1 MGRMEKTTTNFTV
14 GFKTDIGRVREMN
27 QDSYAILR
35 RNELLKQLDALLIVA
50 DGMGGGKGGDVASR
64 IAAETLP
71 DVAHEEL
78 SEVLMGRK
86 LDPGG
91 ILRMGMERANN
102 RVRHKGVEDPT
113 LRGMGT
119 TCVAAILND
128 GILTVGNAGDS
139 RAYLLRDGKLRQ
151 VTEDHSEVWQQVKA
165 GKMTREEAQKSKFRN
180 SITKSIGLG
189 GEVDAEID
197 TFEMREGDTV
207 LLCSD
212 GLTTEVGDQD
222 IANILATAPTAQTAC
237 DRLTDVALNK
247 GGSDNITVVVMRY
260 GDFTPLGGAEIE
272 PELIRD
278 EEEDA
283 TDERA
288 EWRQSERRLERQTP
302 QRQAMETTAF
312 TAPYRNGREADE
324 EEEDEEETEYDAPA
338 SPRRRRSRKGTVD
351 EEEREAKRGGFATAV
366 ILTLLCLLAATG
378 VALGIALHSRT
389 IVLPPKKNV
398 IINPNS
404 SGDGLNLRTD
414 KNLNY
419 FDAADIYGGTV
430 RDDVLQLTEFGNVI
444 VATPEGRLLSLTP
457 PDDLK
462 RNNPKTIED
471 TYYHATKLSD
481 PLLPPLPKP
490 VKSAKP
496 NDATAPNSKN
506 APVVIAFDLSDNRYQ
521 YDPATHNIFKWDQT
535 GTRKHS
541 DIGLNRLVSPTRM
554 VIDSKGG
561 IYLIDQHKIQYI
573 QANESTD
580 QVILDNERL
589 KGH

>member
-1 MGRMEKTTTNFTV
+1 MEKTTTNFTV
-14 GFKTDIGRVREMN
+14 GFKTDIGRAREMN

-78 SEVLMGRK
+78 SEVLSGRK

-91 ILRMGMERANN
+91 ILRMGLERANN
-102 RVRHKGVEDPT
+102 RVRNKGLEDVS
-113 LRGMGT
+113 LRNMGT

-128 GILTVGNAGDS
+128 GVLTVGNAGDS

-151 VTEDHSEVWQQVKA
+151 VTEDHSQVWQEVKS

-180 SITKSIGLG
+180 RLTKSIGLHD
-189 GEVDAEID
+189 EVDAQID
-197 TFEMREGDTV
+197 TFEMREGDTI

-222 IANILATAPTAQTAC
+222 IANTLATAPTAQAAC
-237 DRLTDVALNK
+237 DRLTDLALRK

-272 PELIRD
+272 PEPLRD

-288 EWRQSERRLERQTP
+288 EWRRSEQKSGQKPDQKYERQV
-302 QRQAMETTAF
+302 METTAF
-312 TAPYRNGREADE
+312 TTPYRNGSEADRD
-324 EEEDEEETEYDAPA
+324 EDEDEDYDAPA
-338 SPRRRRSRKGTVD
+338 PARRSRKGTED

-378 VALGIALHSRT
+378 VALGIALNSRK
-389 IVLPPKKNV
+389 IVLPPEKKV
-398 IINPNS
+398 FIKPDSGGNPL
-404 SGDGLNLRTD
+404 DLRTD

-430 RDDVLQLTEFGNVI
+430 RDDVLQLTEFENVI

-457 PDDLK
+457 PDEQK
-462 RNNPKTIED
+462 KNNPKTVED
-471 TYYHATKLSD
+471 TYYRAAKLAD
-481 PLLPPLPKP
+481 PLLLPLPKT
-490 VKSAKP
+490 AK
-496 NDATAPNSKN
+496 DAPTAASKN
-506 APVVIAFDLSDNRYQ
+506 TAVIVAFDASDNRYQ
-521 YDPATHNIFKWDQT
+521 YDPASHNIFKWDQS
-535 GTRKHS
+535 GTRKHN
-541 DIGLNRLVSPTRM
+541 DIGLGRLVSPTRM
-554 VIDSKGG
+554 LIDPKGG
-561 IYLIDQHKIQYI
+561 IFLIDQHKVKYI
-573 QANESTD
+573 QASESTD
-580 QVILDNERL
+580 DIKLDNEKLR
-589 KGH
+589 GH